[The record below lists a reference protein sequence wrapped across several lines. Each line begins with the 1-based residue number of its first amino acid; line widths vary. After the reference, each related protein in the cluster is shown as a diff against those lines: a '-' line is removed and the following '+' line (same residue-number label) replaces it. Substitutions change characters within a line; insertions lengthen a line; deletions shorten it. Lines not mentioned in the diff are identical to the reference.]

1 MTTDKDKELV
11 LPVQSMQSALIS
23 DAPVKCT
30 FIACCNLRIKSKTCF
45 LKEKKNPKTPNQYHA
60 LKEFAS
66 QKGNYLE
73 KLKSASQVMTR
84 G

>member
-1 MTTDKDKELV
+1 MLMEIKHTVTTDKDKELV

-45 LKEKKNPKTPNQYHA
+45 LKEKKTPKHQTSSMRLNSLL
-60 LKEFAS
+60 LKKEII
-66 QKGNYLE
+66 
-73 KLKSASQVMTR
+73 
-84 G
+84 